1 MSGTGFSVGEAIL
14 ASLVFITRRRML
26 VKIRRWQV
34 WFSGILMAG
43 LWTATAGAA
52 ALQPLQLLSPGR
64 QQPAPSF
71 TLPDYRG
78 VPLQSATLHGRV
90 VVVLFWV
97 SW

>member
-1 MSGTGFSVGEAIL
+1 
-14 ASLVFITRRRML
+14 ML

-34 WFSGILMAG
+34 WFSCILMAG

-52 ALQPLQLLSPGR
+52 ALQPLHLLTPTQ
-64 QQPAPSF
+64 QQPTPSF

-78 VPLQSATLHGRV
+78 VPLQSESLRGRV